1 MNRSRIVTVF
11 FGLPFLLL
19 LPSSIFAQNRS
30 CADLMKLSLE
40 GNAMESAQLVAAG
53 APQAGFGGGM
63 SPLPA
68 NWKFPEY
75 CEVHGS
81 IHSRIGADNAKYAIK
96 FELRMPKPWNGKF
109 LYQGGGGLDGVVQAA
124 IGMVGS
130 DGPPALAR
138 GYAVVSTDSGHQGFS
153 SAFGREQQA
162 RLDFAYSAIG
172 QVTRAAKTILE
183 AYYGQK
189 EVHSYF
195 AGCSNGGREAMMAIQ
210 RYPLEFDGAIAGDP
224 GFDLSHA
231 AIGEAWDT
239 EAFASI
245 APRDTDGRPILS
257 EALSPSDLD
266 LVSKAVLNQCDA
278 LDGLKDGEINNFK
291 ECHFDPGVLEC
302 SNAKTAGCLSKAKV
316 EALRRSF
323 GGAHDSSGRQLYA
336 SWPYDAGIADG
347 GWRMWKLGS
356 STTSVPNAVNATMG
370 AMALKDYF
378 VHPYL
383 ADLDLAHI
391 DFDQIGGEVAET
403 RAINDAIS
411 TDLGTFGQR
420 GGRLIIYQGLS
431 DPVFSAN
438 DIVAYYDRFAKDNG
452 GLEKARSVARL
463 FLVPG
468 MNHCGG
474 GPATDQFDA
483 LTALEKWVEA
493 SQPPAKI
500 DASGRSFPHRTR
512 PLCPYPLYAAYK
524 GGGDPEDATNFVC
537 KLP

>member
-1 MNRSRIVTVF
+1 MNRNHLIITLA
-11 FGLPFLLL
+11 GLPILLL
-19 LPSSIFAQNRS
+19 SPLRMDAQNRS
-30 CADLMKLSLE
+30 CGDLMKLSVY
-40 GNAMESAQLVAAG
+40 GTAIESAEPVAAG
-53 APQAGFGGGM
+53 TLPTGFGGGM
-63 SPLPA
+63 SPLA
-68 NWKFPEY
+68 AKWKFPEY

-81 IHSRIGADNAKYAIK
+81 IHSRIGADKSKYAIN
-96 FELRMPKPWNGKF
+96 FELRMPMPWNGKF
-109 LYQGGGGLDGVVQAA
+109 FYQGGGGLDGVVQAA

-138 GYAVVSTDSGHQGFS
+138 GYAVVSTDAGHQGFS

-162 RLDFAYSAIG
+162 RLDFAYNAIG
-172 QVTRAAKTILE
+172 EVTRAAKTILE

-195 AGCSNGGREAMMAIQ
+195 AGCSNGGREAMMAVQ

-239 EAFASI
+239 EAFAAI
-245 APRDTDGRPILS
+245 APRDADGRPILS
-257 EALSPSDLD
+257 EAFSSSDLD
-266 LVSKAVLNQCDA
+266 LVSKAVLNRCDA
-278 LDGLKDGEINNFK
+278 LDGLKDGEINDFK
-291 ECHFDPGVLEC
+291 DCHFDPSVLEC
-302 SNAKTAGCLSKAKV
+302 NSTKTSECLSQAKV

-336 SWPYDAGIADG
+336 GWPYDAGIADG
-347 GWRMWKLGS
+347 GWRMWKLGT
-356 STTSVPNAVNATMG
+356 STNSAPNAVNATMG

-383 ADLDLAHI
+383 ASFDPAHV
-391 DFDQIGGEVAET
+391 DFDRIAGQVAET
-403 RAINDAIS
+403 RAINDAVS
-411 TDLGTFGQR
+411 TDLGTFGRR

-438 DIVAYYDRFAKDNG
+438 DIIAYYDQFAKDNG
-452 GLEKARSVARL
+452 GLENAGSVARL

-474 GPATDQFDA
+474 GPAMDQFDA

-493 SQPPAKI
+493 SQPPARI

-524 GGGDPEDATNFVC
+524 GNGDPEDATNFVC